1 MTGTTLLGLLAGL
14 AFGACGAW
22 LALRGQVLRGRAA
35 AAEARVLA
43 SEARDLERRVIEAEA
58 QLNAERGSLDER
70 VAGAVRAASS
80 EALQQSSSA
89 FLDLAQTKLDTYV
102 GPLRESLGKVE
113 LQVTALEQARR
124 EAYGALTES
133 VGQMRKDQERLRT
146 ETGNLVTALRAP
158 HVRGRWGEIQLRRVI
173 EMAGM
178 VEHCDFDEQVSTT
191 DEEGRVLRPDVVVR
205 LPGGKQVVI
214 DSKVPLVAY
223 LDAVRDDATDD
234 ERRAKLA
241 DHARHV
247 REHVHRLGQK
257 AYWRQLPATPEFVVM
272 FLPDETFLR
281 AALEQDPS
289 LIELAVS
296 NNVIP
301 ASPTNLIGLLRAVHY
316 GWQQE
321 TIAESAREVSE
332 LGRELYKRL
341 ATMGAHVARLGKS
354 LDGAVK
360 AYNETVGS
368 LERQVLVQARRFE
381 RHGITGVEPPEL
393 QPIERQTRAL
403 AAAEFVESEQPA
415 IEVLAAG
422 ADAA

>member
-1 MTGTTLLGLLAGL
+1 M
-14 AFGACGAW
+14 
-22 LALRGQVLRGRAA
+22 V
-35 AAEARVLA
+35 VLA
-43 SEARDLERRVIEAEA
+43 SVLGIAAGALAVYLAVRPALAERRRRVDEVIGLERALAETRA
-58 QLNAERGSLDER
+58 TLAAERSALDER
-70 VAGAVRAASS
+70 MAATIKSLS
-80 EALQQSSSA
+80 TEALDANSARFLELADSRLSGYVRPLKDSLEKMDQQ
-89 FLDLAQTKLDTYV
+89 LQ
-102 GPLRESLGKVE
+102 GVE
-113 LQVTALEQARR
+113 RIRQ
-124 EAYGALTES
+124 EAYGKLTES
-133 VGQMRKDQERLRT
+133 LSLLRGDQDRLRT

-173 EMAGM
+173 ELAGM
-178 VEHCDFDEQVSTT
+178 IEHCDFDEQRSTT
-191 DEEGRVLRPDVVVR
+191 DEDGNVLRPDVIVR
-205 LPGGKQVVI
+205 LPGDKQVVI

-247 REHVHRLGQK
+247 REHIHRLGQK

-281 AALEQDPS
+281 AALEQDSS
-289 LIELAVS
+289 LIELAIS

-321 TIAESAREVSE
+321 TIAESAREVSA

-341 ATMGAHVARLGKS
+341 ATMGAHVGRLGKS

-381 RHGITGVEPPEL
+381 RHGISGIEFPEV
-393 QPIERQTRAL
+393 QPIQRQTRPL
-403 AAAEFVESEQPA
+403 AAAELIAPDTIDPDVIDTAEAALGALS
-415 IEVLAAG
+415 AG

>member
-1 MTGTTLLGLLAGL
+1 MVVIALLIGVVAGALAVLLAVRP
-14 AFGACGAW
+14 
-22 LALRGQVLRGRAA
+22 ALVERRRRIDQVVALEREL
-35 AAEARVLA
+35 AEA
-43 SEARDLERRVIEAEA
+43 
-58 QLNAERGSLDER
+58 NAELAAGERVLDER
-70 VAGAVRAASS
+70 VTAAIARISSQALDANSTRFLELAEARLSGYVRPLKDSL
-80 EALQQSSSA
+80 ERMDQQ
-89 FLDLAQTKLDTYV
+89 LK
-102 GPLRESLGKVE
+102 GVE
-113 LQVTALEQARR
+113 RVRQ
-124 EAYGALTES
+124 EAYGTLTES
-133 VGQMRKDQERLRT
+133 VRQLRSDQERLRA

-178 VEHCDFDEQVSTT
+178 VEHCDFVEQQTTT
-191 DEEGRVLRPDVVVR
+191 DDEGRVLRPDVVVR
-205 LPGGKQVVI
+205 LPGGKHIVV

-223 LDAVRDDATDD
+223 LDAFRETASED
-234 ERRAKLA
+234 ERVARLG

-247 REHVHRLGQK
+247 REHVLRLGQK

-281 AALEQDPS
+281 AAVEQDPS
-289 LIELAVS
+289 LVELAVS

-321 TIAESAREVSE
+321 TIAESARAVSD
-332 LGRELYKRL
+332 LGRELYKRI
-341 ATMGAHVARLGKS
+341 ATMGAHFARMGKS

-368 LERQVLVQARRFE
+368 LERQVLPQARRFE
-381 RHGITGVEPPEL
+381 RHGITGIEPPEL

-403 AAAEFVESEQPA
+403 AAAELVEPDSA
-415 IEVLAAG
+415 LEVIATG

>member
-1 MTGTTLLGLLAGL
+1 MVILALLLGLIVGAVGVYLA
-14 AFGACGAW
+14 ARP
-22 LALRGQVLRGRAA
+22 AL
-35 AAEARVLA
+35 
-43 SEARDLERRVIEAEA
+43 LERRRRVEQVVGLERELAVARAEVDVG
-58 QLNAERGSLDER
+58 RKSLDDRLTAAITAISTKALDSNSARFLELAEGRLSGHVRPLKDSLERMDQHLQGVER
-70 VAGAVRAASS
+70 VR
-80 EALQQSSSA
+80 Q
-89 FLDLAQTKLDTYV
+89 
-102 GPLRESLGKVE
+102 
-113 LQVTALEQARR
+113 
-124 EAYGALTES
+124 EAYGTLTES
-133 VGQMRKDQERLRT
+133 VRQLRSDQERLRT

-178 VEHCDFDEQVSTT
+178 VEHCDFTEQQTTT
-191 DEEGRVLRPDVVVR
+191 DEDGRVLRPDVVVR
-205 LPGGKQVVI
+205 LPGGKHIVI
-214 DSKVPLVAY
+214 DSKVPLAAY
-223 LDAVRDDATDD
+223 LDAFREDSTEE
-234 ERRAKLA
+234 ERLAKLG

-247 REHVHRLGQK
+247 REHIQRLGQK
-257 AYWRQLPATPEFVVM
+257 AYWRQLPSTPELVVM

-281 AALEQDPS
+281 AALERDGS
-289 LIELAVS
+289 LNELAFS
-296 NNVIP
+296 NNIIP

-321 TIAESAREVSE
+321 TIAESAREVSD

-341 ATMGAHVARLGKS
+341 ATMGAHVGRLGKS

-381 RHGITGVEPPEL
+381 QHGITGIEPQEL

-403 AAAEFVESEQPA
+403 AAAEFVDAEVVDSELSFG
-415 IEVLAAG
+415 ELASG